1 MCACAGKR
9 DLPPQLR
16 QRFTEIYVPEMTAR
30 EDLQQVVLSYLRP
43 ATPAPPA
50 DAVVDFYLAVRA
62 AAVSSF
68 STSGGKLNNGSPLYI
83 SSKHKAARESS
94 EQKP

>member
-62 AAVSSF
+62 AAVRL
-68 STSGGKLNNGSPLYI
+68 STSGGRLNTWSAILYLVYAQGCKV
-83 SSKHKAARESS
+83 S
-94 EQKP
+94 